1 MVIKKMSKAG
11 IAGVFLRWA
20 SGLRFP
26 YLALLTLIL
35 FVANLFIPDVMP
47 FADEIIMGLVAALF
61 ASIRKKPDKEQ
72 ITEANDSI
80 ES

>member
-26 YLALLTLIL
+26 YLALLTMIL

-47 FADEIIMGLVAALF
+47 FADEIIIGLVAALF
-61 ASIRKKPDKEQ
+61 ASIRKRPDKE
-72 ITEANDSI
+72 EVDDAN
-80 ES
+80 E